1 MARTST
7 NVAPTSTADWRVLAA
22 AGAPGATGPQG
33 LTGPQGPTGSQGPA
47 GSSTFV
53 DDRFGQNSGQAR
65 EGRSRA
71 HSRVASGL
79 IANGQTLSVSSNQ
92 ALFALYGTTYGGNG
106 ATTFQ
111 LPNLTSVTPNGMTYY
126 VCSVGVFPSS
136 N

>member
-1 MARTST
+1 MRVIGMDGTVVADTTRAVTLPPLAST
-7 NVAPTSTADWRVLAA
+7 R
-22 AGAPGATGPQG
+22 
-33 LTGPQGPTGSQGPA
+33 
-47 GSSTFV
+47 V
-53 DDRFGQNSGQAR
+53 DDLADAALLRGADPHRTLAVF
-65 EGRSRA
+65 E
-71 HSRVASGL
+71 L